1 MFKSIKW
8 KLILWV
14 FSILFLSFTTISVL
28 VGWQVSQ
35 KTEQTAIQQTEGIV
49 NQLNEN
55 IELNLSQ
62 YEKSLNQYSV
72 SKELKEF
79 TILQGS
85 EQGEQNNYTEMLASV
100 KGNFTNY
107 LTLYPDATAIYLVTP
122 NNQTLAEPAKAATGK
137 TDAISTDWYK
147 AAADAKI
154 RTMWSKPW
162 QDESTSQFMITASK
176 AVTDNGNVKGVVAVD
191 ISLSKLASGIS
202 ELDMGYDGYPF
213 MLSEEGVALIHPSK
227 VGENLS
233 DLQVIATILES
244 EEKSGQEKYTLD
256 GTNKLMV
263 YEKVPFTNWVVGAA
277 YDESAL
283 KAMAQSII
291 NNIFL
296 IAIIVLVISAAGAVF
311 LARSIVKPIDILK
324 KEVNNVASGDL
335 TGHVNIRS
343 KDELGTL
350 GKDFNTMTDKM
361 RELLQLV
368 QQSVLNVKTSSENLS
383 AISEETNATS
393 EEVQGAI
400 AEIASGSQRAAED
413 AETANQSSLTLSE
426 QINTIHDKA
435 KNMFDIAEK
444 AEEANETGLQ
454 QMTELQASYHSSQE
468 KIQGME
474 IRVTDLGVKI
484 KKVDEVVSTITD
496 ISEQTNLLALNASI
510 EAARAGEHGKGFAV
524 VAEEV
529 RKLAELSR
537 KATEDIKETI
547 RHIQQDANR
556 TVNEMVD
563 TKSAFTNQRV
573 VVDQTAAIFQT
584 ISSFL
589 KTIDVSIEDMYQEIS
604 NIDQGKEEMVSVI
617 QMMAAVSEQTAASC
631 QEVSSASE
639 DQGAAIQQ
647 VALAAEDLLALSQ
660 QLQDEVKRFKI
671 E

>member
-1 MFKSIKW
+1 MAS
-8 KLILWV
+8 L
-14 FSILFLSFTTISVL
+14 T
-28 VGWQVSQ
+28 

-233 DLQVIATILES
+233 DLQVIATILKS

-383 AISEETNATS
+383 AISEETNAIS

-604 NIDQGKEEMVSVI
+604 NIDQGKEEVVSVI

-647 VALAAEDLLALSQ
+647 VTLAAEDLLTLSQ
-660 QLQDEVKRFKI
+660 QLQDEVKSFKI

>member
-1 MFKSIKW
+1 
-8 KLILWV
+8 
-14 FSILFLSFTTISVL
+14 
-28 VGWQVSQ
+28 
-35 KTEQTAIQQTEGIV
+35 
-49 NQLNEN
+49 
-55 IELNLSQ
+55 
-62 YEKSLNQYSV
+62 
-72 SKELKEF
+72 
-79 TILQGS
+79 
-85 EQGEQNNYTEMLASV
+85 
-100 KGNFTNY
+100 
-107 LTLYPDATAIYLVTP
+107 
-122 NNQTLAEPAKAATGK
+122 
-137 TDAISTDWYK
+137 
-147 AAADAKI
+147 
-154 RTMWSKPW
+154 
-162 QDESTSQFMITASK
+162 
-176 AVTDNGNVKGVVAVD
+176 
-191 ISLSKLASGIS
+191 
-202 ELDMGYDGYPF
+202 
-213 MLSEEGVALIHPSK
+213 
-227 VGENLS
+227 
-233 DLQVIATILES
+233 
-244 EEKSGQEKYTLD
+244 
-256 GTNKLMV
+256 
-263 YEKVPFTNWVVGAA
+263 
-277 YDESAL
+277 
-283 KAMAQSII
+283 
-291 NNIFL
+291 
-296 IAIIVLVISAAGAVF
+296 
-311 LARSIVKPIDILK
+311 
-324 KEVNNVASGDL
+324 
-335 TGHVNIRS
+335 
-343 KDELGTL
+343 
-350 GKDFNTMTDKM
+350 M

>member
-191 ISLSKLASGIS
+191 ISLSKVASGIS

-604 NIDQGKEEMVSVI
+604 NIDQGKEEVVSVI

-647 VALAAEDLLALSQ
+647 VALAAEDLLTLSQ